1 MILRHWLILSV
12 SAWLLPCGLA
22 AETLRENARLSASG
36 YVEIWPGT
44 LPVVLSAPHGGTE
57 KPPEVPDRAYG
68 KGTLDANTR
77 PLAYAIREA
86 FSRRFGAAP
95 PLVVCLMARRK
106 VDCNREIREAAQG
119 NAIAERVWHEFQDA
133 ITAAEAEV
141 LQKHAH
147 GIYFDIHGHGHPSAR
162 VELGYGLNA
171 EELSWPDIKLN
182 APEVAAHS
190 TVRLLDAASPSTFA
204 ELVRGPQS
212 FGAMLEQRGIR
223 AVPSPVNALKAGE
236 LFFGGGYNVQTHG
249 SGDGKGLDAIQIEA
263 PEILRRTPEAREALA
278 RAIVDATAE
287 YVEKHRGVKLQP

>member
-1 MILRHWLILSV
+1 MILRLLLILFV
-12 SAWLLPCGLA
+12 SGGLVSSGLA
-22 AETLRENARLSASG
+22 EDALPDKPRLSPSG

-57 KPPEVPDRAYG
+57 KPPDVPDRAYG

-86 FSRRFGAAP
+86 FTRRFGAAP

-119 NAIAERVWHEFQDA
+119 NAVAEQVWHEFQDA
-133 ITAAEAEV
+133 IITAEAGV

-147 GIYFDIHGHGHPSAR
+147 GLYFDIHGHGHPSAR
-162 VELGYGLNA
+162 VEIGYGLTA
-171 EELSWPDIKLN
+171 EELGWPDLKLN
-182 APEVAAHS
+182 APEVAARS
-190 TVRLLDAASPSTFA
+190 TLSLLAAASPVTFA
-204 ELVRGPQS
+204 ELVRGPLS

-223 AVPSPVNALKAGE
+223 AVPSPASVLKAGD

-249 SGDGKGLDAIQIEA
+249 SSDGQGLDAIQIEA
-263 PEILRRTPEAREALA
+263 PEILRRTPEARAALA
-278 RAIVDATAE
+278 RALVDTTAE